1 MRIRSVKPEFWRSD
15 DITSLSREHR
25 LLFIGLW
32 QYVDD
37 NGVGVDDYRQIAAD
51 LFALEDDQKEVRDYV
66 RDGLATLERALLI
79 VRYEVDGKP
88 LLFIHSW
95 DRHQRVDRP
104 GKPRY
109 PRPEFDGPSPTRQ
122 SPENPECDASASRQP
137 RECDATG
144 AGEQGSRGAGATT
157 SLNSRLDAGFDDFW
171 ANYPKKVDK
180 QKAKTAWRTA
190 RRSGVPAEKLIDRA
204 AAYGRERASENPKFT
219 KYPGTWLNF
228 GAYDN
233 EPEQTQPGSH
243 LRAVSGYGG
252 PWQRPADDSVYEED
266 F

>member
-15 DITSLSREHR
+15 DITALSREHR

-37 NGVGVDDYRQIAAD
+37 NGVGIDDYRQISAD
-51 LFALEDDQKEVRDYV
+51 LFALEDDQNEVRAYV

-79 VRYEVDGKP
+79 ERYEVGGKP

-104 GKPRY
+104 GKPRF
-109 PRPEFDGPSPTRQ
+109 PRPVPDAPPPTWESPDT
-122 SPENPECDASASRQP
+122 PDCDTSASRHP

-144 AGEQGSRGAGATT
+144 EGEQGSRGAGATT
-157 SLNSRLDAGFDDFW
+157 SLNDRLDAGFDDFW
-171 ANYPKKVDK
+171 AAYPKKVDK
-180 QKAKTAWRTA
+180 QKAKKAWRAT
-190 RRSGVPAEKLIDRA
+190 RRRGVPAEKLISGSA
-204 AAYGRERASENPKFT
+204 GYARERASENPQFT
-219 KYPGTWLNF
+219 KYPATWLNS

-233 EPEQTQPGSH
+233 EPEPKQPGSH
-243 LRAVSGYGG
+243 LRAVSGDHV
-252 PWQRPADDSVYEED
+252 PWQNPDPSEYEKD